1 MSIADLVP
9 TTAPG
14 FAFRGSQSIFPLC
27 PPSGWSN
34 PTVGSGRHVDRTPTD
49 ATSRPERPPC
59 RHSPEPGT
67 ETDVPDA
74 ERPRNPES
82 EASHAQL
89 AKQGEVELSLKRTP
103 PDNGADELAVPPIG
117 LPPLAGP
124 EAQGTLPTALT
135 GRAQFS
141 LCVGLW
147 VCVKP
152 RLANTP
158 SSASEQNPF
167 RYPYPSLGPRWP
179 TLMDHVAGSEDL
191 TVAMAT
197 CEAACRH
204 WPGETITLRQ
214 GAQNPGQS
222 PRRLGMT
229 TRGLLLR

>member
-1 MSIADLVP
+1 MSIARFSSDDGSWICLPRVPVYLPAMSTKWLV
-9 TTAPG
+9 
-14 FAFRGSQSIFPLC
+14 
-27 PPSGWSN
+27 N
-34 PTVGSGRHVDRTPTD
+34 PTVGSGQHVDRTPTD

-59 RHSPEPGT
+59 RHSPGAGT

-117 LPPLAGP
+117 LPPLVGP

-141 LCVGLW
+141 LCVGPW

-152 RLANTP
+152 R
-158 SSASEQNPF
+158 SATQ
-167 RYPYPSLGPRWP
+167 RAKSLQVNRTHFAIRIPRWDRDGH
-179 TLMDHVAGSEDL
+179 TIMDHVAG
-191 TVAMAT
+191 
-197 CEAACRH
+197 
-204 WPGETITLRQ
+204 
-214 GAQNPGQS
+214 
-222 PRRLGMT
+222 PRT
-229 TRGLLLR
+229 